1 MCVLLG
7 WSWDNTKVIRYVFK
21 TPTNCIKKLHLNLM
35 SKQLILFLLS
45 LILFSCNTKQEN
57 EKTENTDSE
66 MEFLSGDS
74 TWQNAIGQKEN
85 SLSYYIEQ
93 SKQFA
98 QNHAYDSVIHYLE
111 LGLALQTGRDDKSL
125 LAEAYFDLG
134 VAYSKTG
141 RLSTGTENQLKS
153 IEIKKAISDS
163 TGIGN
168 SLNKIGVNYYDLGE
182 YETAIAYFEQSMQY
196 REALNDLTGVAWNLN
211 NIGNAYGD
219 AGLPEK
225 DFEYQNRALKIRES
239 INDRNGIAASLNN
252 LALLHFNRGDLVTAI
267 DYLHRILKMVDGEE
281 HKYMRV
287 NALQNLGIFYS
298 AQDQH
303 EKALEHALEARKLR
317 EELGDVARILSAM
330 SNIAA
335 TYVDLNDQENCLA
348 ICREIIEIG
357 QRQGIDSQ
365 LGSAYYYMS
374 ITYLNRQQYDSAL
387 YYIQKDPALID
398 FENQKFGMSR
408 AVVVGKI
415 YTAQGKHELAIQ
427 WLEKALA
434 MALKTAKFP
443 DLRSISDALYKAYKS
458 SGKSSKALQMLEL
471 YHHYRDS
478 VMSEE
483 NQRALIET
491 EYRYQY
497 EKAAM
502 ADSISNAKA
511 TEIKNA
517 QIAQQQAEIKAK
529 KNQQY
534 GLFGG
539 LGLMFILAAVFF
551 TQRNRISVEKERS
564 ESLLL
569 NILPEEVAEE
579 LKAKGEAEATLI
591 DQVTVLFTDF
601 KGFTQLATKV
611 TPKELVNDLHA
622 CFSAFDHICEKY
634 GIEKIKTIGDAY
646 MAAGGLPTPNTTH
659 ANDVIKA
666 ALEMAAIV
674 EKGITDKTAA
684 GLPFFEIRIGVHTGS
699 VVAGIVGVKKFQYDI
714 WGDTVNTASRMESSG
729 EVGKVNISEST
740 YALLKDDAQFTF
752 ESRGKIA
759 TKGKGEI
766 DMYFVESKI

>member
-1 MCVLLG
+1 MNRFLHFPAIVLIVLYCSCV
-7 WSWDNTKVIRYVFK
+7 WS
-21 TPTNCIKKLHLNLM
+21 
-35 SKQLILFLLS
+35 
-45 LILFSCNTKQEN
+45 
-57 EKTENTDSE
+57 
-66 MEFLSGDS
+66 
-74 TWQNAIGQKEN
+74 NAPEQKEK
-85 SLSYYIEQ
+85 SLSYYVKQ
-93 SKQFA
+93 SKQFT
-98 QNHAYDSVIHYLE
+98 QNHAYDSVIQYLE
-111 LGLALQTGRDDKSL
+111 LGLALHTGREDKSL

-141 RLSTGTENQLKS
+141 RFNKGTENQLRS
-153 IEIKKAISDS
+153 IEVKKAINDS
-163 TGIGN
+163 AGIGS
-168 SLNKIGVNYYDLGE
+168 SLNIIGLNYYDLGE
-182 YETAIAYFEQSMQY
+182 YETAISYFVQSMQY

-219 AGLPEK
+219 AGWPDKE
-225 DFEYQNRALKIRES
+225 FNYHERALKIRES
-239 INDRNGIAASLNN
+239 NNDSNGIAASLNN

-267 DYLHRILKMVDGEE
+267 AYLHRILKMVDREE
-281 HKYMRV
+281 HKYIRA

-298 AQDQH
+298 AQGQH
-303 EKALEHALEARKLR
+303 EKALKHALEARKLR
-317 EELGDVARILSAM
+317 EELGDVSRLLSTMA
-330 SNIAA
+330 NIAA
-335 TYVDLNDQENCLA
+335 TYLDLKEPEKCLA

-357 QRQGIDSQ
+357 QIEGIDSD
-365 LGSAYYYMS
+365 LGSAYYYMA
-374 ITYLNRQQYDSAL
+374 ITYLDGQQYDSAL
-387 YYIQKDPALID
+387 HYIQKDPALID
-398 FENQKFGMSR
+398 FENQRYGVSR
-408 AVVVGKI
+408 AVVLGRI
-415 YTAQGKHELAIQ
+415 YTEQGRYEVAIQ
-427 WLEKALA
+427 WLEKAMA
-434 MALKTAKFP
+434 KALKTTNFS
-443 DLRSISDALYKAYKS
+443 DLKSISDALYKAYKG

-478 VMSEE
+478 VMSED

-539 LGLMFILAAVFF
+539 LGLMCILAAVFF
-551 TQRNRISVEKERS
+551 TQRNRISTEKERS

-601 KGFTQLATKV
+601 KGFTALSEKV
-611 TPKELVNDLHA
+611 TPKELVYDLHA
-622 CFSAFDHICEKY
+622 CFSEFDRICEKY

-659 ANDVIKA
+659 ACDVINA
-666 ALEMAAIV
+666 AIEMAEVV
-674 EKGITDKTAA
+674 ENGKAKKIAA
-684 GLPFFEIRIGVHTGS
+684 GLPFFEIRIGIHTGP

-729 EVGKVNISEST
+729 AVGQVNISEAT
-740 YALLKDDAQFTF
+740 YKLVKDQFNF
-752 ESRGKIA
+752 EFRGEIEA
-759 TKGKGEI
+759 KGKGKLG
-766 DMYFVESKI
+766 MYFVSAKIEVEDANHV